1 LLNRPRNY
9 PVAGSKALDR
19 WKRCEATS
27 AVYSQP
33 RPWGP
38 VARTSRTPS
47 KAPRAARRPYIKA
60 RAEKCLEAVL
70 KFKAVLSQQLGAW
83 CGLLAL
89 GCPWTCRRLLLGYRR
104 WMRCEAASAGLE
116 NTPMAGSTKLRRD
129 DAPFSGLGN
138 WYLVVSSQPPLA
150 GGTASCPRPG
160 RSVCARS
167 SAEYVT
173 FTTFVSGGWSYCGG
187 RTCVFLP
194 PQQCSARVV

>member
-9 PVAGSKALDR
+9 PGAGSKTLDR

-47 KAPRAARRPYIKA
+47 KAPRAAQRPYIKA

-70 KFKAVLSQQLGAW
+70 TFKAVLSQQLGAW

-104 WMRCEAASAGLE
+104 WMRCEATSAGLE
-116 NTPMAGSTKLRRD
+116 NTPMAGSTKLRRG

-138 WYLVVSSQPPLA
+138 
-150 GGTASCPRPG
+150 CPRPG

-173 FTTFVSGGWSYCGG
+173 STTFVSGGWSYCGG